1 MLLLNIPKAV
11 RTLKCG
17 QLLIFTS
24 TDVENGISK
33 YSVPSYHVIYCDE
46 ESLVILVLLLSYFPQ
61 SMTVLI
67 LKKKKKKNGAIYVIV
82 APATGAA

>member
-24 TDVENGISK
+24 KDKENSISK
-33 YSVPSYHVIYCDE
+33 YNVPCYHVIYCDE
-46 ESLVILVLLLSYFPQ
+46 ESLVILVLLLSYFPR

-67 LKKKKKKNGAIYVIV
+67 KKINCVIYVIV